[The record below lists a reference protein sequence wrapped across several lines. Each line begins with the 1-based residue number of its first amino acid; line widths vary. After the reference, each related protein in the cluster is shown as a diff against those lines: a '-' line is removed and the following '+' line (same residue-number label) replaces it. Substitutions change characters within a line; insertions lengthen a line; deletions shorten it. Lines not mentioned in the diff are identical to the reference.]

1 MRSDKYNGRELTPEQ
16 KRYLEIVEEERR
28 RSQQRG
34 YGEYGG
40 YDDAYEHHRRREQKR
55 HKKAEKKARRRQD
68 PYEAAYAQAAQ
79 KPKKKRGKAK
89 TAVICILIIAL
100 CLAGLG
106 VAYFYKLAGNLDHVA
121 TDDSD
126 FDIDPRV
133 AKELKDYRCV
143 AVLGSDARKGE
154 GYDGSR
160 TDAII
165 IARIN
170 KKTGKIQLISVMR
183 DSYLQIDDAQG
194 NKKLDK
200 ITHAH
205 AFGGA
210 VNTCKSLNRN
220 LDLNIKEFVIF
231 DWQAVADLVDAMGG
245 IEVDIQSGELND
257 LNHYGPETA
266 KNVGKTYTPIY
277 NPGKQ
282 TIDGVQAATYCR
294 IRKSSGGDPARGS
307 RMKIVMSALM
317 KKGKHMGV
325 GELNNVA
332 ETVFPEIRTNMS
344 KGSMLRTIAKMP
356 SYEFGKNYSWPKQY
370 YGGMLWG
377 VWYAVPQ
384 TLETQVQW
392 LHEKAFKQENYELT
406 DTAQEINGLIID
418 QTGVY

>member
-1 MRSDKYNGRELTPEQ
+1 MRSDKYGGRELTPEQ

-28 RSQQRG
+28 KNQQRS
-34 YGEYGG
+34 YSD
-40 YDDAYEHHRRREQKR
+40 YDEAYEHHLRREKKR
-55 HKKAEKKARRRQD
+55 HHKKADKRSSRRPD
-68 PYEAAYAQAAQ
+68 PYEAAYAQAAHG
-79 KPKKKRGKAK
+79 KKKKKKGKAR
-89 TAVICILIIAL
+89 TAIICILLIAL

-106 VAYFYKLAGNLDHVA
+106 VAYFYKLAGNLDMVA
-121 TDDSD
+121 TDDSE

-170 KKTGKIQLISVMR
+170 KKTDKIQLISVMR

-200 ITHAH
+200 VTHAH

-220 LDLNIKEFVIF
+220 LDLNIKEFVLF
-231 DWQAVADLVDAMGG
+231 DWQAVTDLVDAMGG
-245 IEVDIQSGELND
+245 IEVDIQAGELND

-277 NPGKQ
+277 NSGKQ

-317 KKGKHMGV
+317 KKAKHMGV
-325 GELNNVA
+325 GELNAIA
-332 ETVFPEIRTNMS
+332 EDVFPEIRTNMS
-344 KGSMLRTIAKMP
+344 KGSMLKTIAGMP
-356 SYEFGKNYSWPKQY
+356 KYEFGKNYAWPKNY

-384 TLETQVQW
+384 TLESEVQW
-392 LHEKAFKQENYELT
+392 LHKKAFKQEDYVLT
-406 DTAQEINGLIID
+406 DTAQEISGLIID

>member
-1 MRSDKYNGRELTPEQ
+1 MRSDKYGGRELTPEQ

-28 RSQQRG
+28 RNAQRG
-34 YGEYGG
+34 YSDPYG
-40 YDDAYEHHRRREQKR
+40 YDEAYEHHKRREKKR
-55 HKKAEKKARRRQD
+55 SKKKSRKRVD
-68 PYEAAYAQAAQ
+68 PYEAAYAQAAA

-89 TAVICILIIAL
+89 TAIICILVIAL

-106 VAYFYKLAGNLDHVA
+106 VAYFYKLAGNLDMVA
-121 TDDSD
+121 TDDSE

-170 KKTGKIQLISVMR
+170 KKSGKIQLISVMR
-183 DSYLQIDDAQG
+183 DSFLQIDDAQG

-205 AFGGA
+205 AFGGP

-245 IEVDIQSGELND
+245 IEGDIQSNELND
-257 LNHYGPETA
+257 LNRYGPETA

-277 NPGKQ
+277 NSGTQ

-325 GELNNVA
+325 SELNAVA
-332 ETVFPEIRTNMS
+332 EDVFPEIRTNMS
-344 KGSMLRTIAKMP
+344 KGSMLKTIAKLP
-356 SYEFGKNYSWPKQY
+356 SYDFGKNYQWPKNY

-384 TLETQVQW
+384 TLESEVQW
-392 LHEKAFKQENYELT
+392 LHKKAFSQEDYVLT